1 MIYAPGMG
9 WTLAAGAALS
19 LHLLLFVAVQ
29 PSRGNTADRPSA
41 PPRTRY
47 LTSASGGAASPE
59 SDVRTVRSPV
69 VFSLPSAMGFSQELL
84 NNDVKTK
91 LSFLQTVKTEHF
103 LEVETGP
110 QYAGEWLVPLDLRI
124 SSREKGPPLPVV
136 VADGELSRMTGTRVV
151 LAPELKT
158 RLVGGIVLPPEL
170 NGSVETPWE
179 VHASISV
186 SEQGSVRHILL
197 EQPLESPERNQQVLR
212 LLYGLRFKPGEP
224 IESGIGIYSPEAN
237 GETVQ

>member
-1 MIYAPGMG
+1 MIDAPGMG
-9 WTLAAGAALS
+9 WVLAAGAALS
-19 LHLLLFVAVQ
+19 FHLLLFVAVQ
-29 PSRGNTADRPSA
+29 PSRGNIADRPSA

-47 LTSASGGAASPE
+47 LMSASGGAADPE
-59 SDVRTVRSPV
+59 GDVRTVRSPV

-84 NNDVKTK
+84 SNDVKTK

-103 LEVETGP
+103 LEVDTGP
-110 QYAGEWLVPLDLRI
+110 QYAGEWLAPLDLRI
-124 SSREKGPPLPVV
+124 SNREKAPPLPVIAV
-136 VADGELSRMTGTRVV
+136 DSEPLRMTGTRVV

-170 NGSVETPWE
+170 NRSVETPWE

-224 IESGIGIYSPEAN
+224 IESGIDIYSPEAN
-237 GETVQ
+237 EETVQ